1 MYNKTRS
8 QIAKQQPRDA
18 KGRFVDTDNPKTKKF
33 NRDQLQSA
41 FIAGG
46 NAASSIV
53 ARSPSAKFRIWC
65 KQMGLTK

>member
-1 MYNKTRS
+1 VYNKTRS

-33 NRDQLQSA
+33 NRDQLQAA

-46 NAASSIV
+46 NAAYSVV
-53 ARSPSAKFRIWC
+53 AQAPSTKFRIWC
-65 KQMGLTK
+65 KQRGLTK